1 MTKEQMITAIREVI
15 EKYDIKEQGFNT
27 IAFNDKASERI
38 QIKKSELHC
47 NNDEK
52 VKTCMIINCDI
63 SNKLEPFRSKMNNYE
78 EISFNNADISR
89 AEFVSDQFYKVRFES
104 ARISGIFI
112 NCHFDQASFNKM
124 TFSNV
129 AFVNCS
135 FDDTVSEN
143 SNYKNTYFIGCH
155 YHDLIKKGEND
166 TDTMHEFPFCD
177 IHPSPCEDGTIH
189 HSLNVDEKKVQEEL
203 DKQEDDA
210 GLPEDLTEDG
220 YKNFQDND
228 DKKNQNVTG
237 FHQQT
242 LEDYPEV
249 SGVENLSDGKESN
262 LETEKEKNSTEN
274 NEGEEKNMEQTV
286 KTEAQ
291 TMDVEG
297 QTFTQNEFENGF
309 KFKGKRFDNCTFK
322 DIKISEYL
330 PTGAPFSECT
340 FDNVV
345 FDVAV
350 ANMQF
355 ANCTFNNVL
364 FTKMVKNVLF
374 EGCDINFSSEQMREV
389 FTACSYIASEEK
401 RDETAEN
408 IICGEPRT
416 KELTEEEKQALIK
429 EEVEKCVE
437 EERKTAYDEGVKAGI
452 ESAQEESENVSMED
466 LVKSIRNLSEC
477 MSEGL
482 LDVVNKAGSLVEKEA
497 DKHKTIE
504 KEVVRELTEEE
515 KAEMAIRYIHDN
527 INQVGELI
535 TSAQNYKSEE
545 PQRAE
550 QTELEDTHGD
560 FESKQN

>member
-1 MTKEQMITAIREVI
+1 MTKEQMITAIRKVI
-15 EKYDIKEQGFNT
+15 EKYNISEQGFNT
-27 IAFNDKASERI
+27 RAFNDKAPERI
-38 QIKKSELHC
+38 EIKKAELHC

-63 SNKLEPFRSKMNNYE
+63 SDKLEPFRSKMNNYE
-78 EISFNNADISR
+78 EIAIDNADISR
-89 AEFVSDQFYKVRFES
+89 AEFVSDQFYKVSFES

-112 NCHFDQASFNKM
+112 NCHFDQALFNKM

-155 YHDLIKKGEND
+155 YHDLIEKGEND

-177 IHPSPCEDGTIH
+177 VQPSPCEDGTIH
-189 HSLNVDEKKVQEEL
+189 HSSDVDEKQVQEEL
-203 DKQEDDA
+203 DKQEEE
-210 GLPEDLTEDG
+210 GLPKELT
-220 YKNFQDND
+220 QDTNKMFGNSD
-228 DKKNQNVTG
+228 SKEIPKVIE
-237 FHQQT
+237 FRQQT
-242 LEDYPEV
+242 IDDYDET
-249 SGVENLSDGKESN
+249 SGVENPSDGKAN
-262 LETEKEKNSTEN
+262 NPETEHNNTED
-274 NEGEEKNMEQTV
+274 NEGEENNMEQTV
-286 KTEAQ
+286 KTELQ
-291 TMDVEG
+291 TIDIEG
-297 QTFTQNEFENGF
+297 QTFAQNEFENGF

-330 PTGAPFSECT
+330 PTGAPFSDCT
-340 FDNVV
+340 FENVV

-355 ANCTFNNVL
+355 ANCTFSNVL

-374 EGCDINFSSEQMREV
+374 EGCDINFSSKQMKEV

-408 IICGEPRT
+408 IICGDPRT
-416 KELTEEEKQALIK
+416 KELTEEEKQALIR
-429 EEVEKCVE
+429 EAVEKRVE

-452 ESAQEESENVSMED
+452 ESVQQESESVSLEN
-466 LVKSIRNLSEC
+466 LVKTIRNIVECNKTFSEC
-477 MSEGL
+477 THDLITEVGI
-482 LDVVNKAGSLVEKEA
+482 LVEKEA

-504 KEVVRELTEEE
+504 KEVVREMTEEE
-515 KAEMAIRYIHDN
+515 KKNMVIRYIHDN

-535 TSAQNYKSEE
+535 TSAQNYKSKDSEE
-545 PQRAE
+545 SE
-550 QTELEDTHGD
+550 GTELEQG
-560 FESKQN
+560 FKSNINE

>member
-1 MTKEQMITAIREVI
+1 MTKEQMITSIREVI
-15 EKYDIKEQGFNT
+15 EKYNIREQGFNT

-78 EISFNNADISR
+78 EISINNADISR
-89 AEFVSDQFYKVRFES
+89 AEFVSDQFYKVNFEGG
-104 ARISGIFI
+104 RISGIFI

-155 YHDLIKKGEND
+155 YHDLIEKGEND

-177 IHPSPCEDGTIH
+177 IQPSPCEDGTVH
-189 HSLNVDEKKVQEEL
+189 YSSDVDENKVQEEL
-203 DKQEDDA
+203 NKHDNEGIPEELTQDSNKMFENSDD
-210 GLPEDLTEDG
+210 EE
-220 YKNFQDND
+220 
-228 DKKNQNVTG
+228 NQNITG
-237 FHQQT
+237 FRQQT
-242 LEDYPEV
+242 IDDYPEEEEV
-249 SGVENLSDGKESN
+249 GDSSN
-262 LETEKEKNSTEN
+262 DEGSNPETEHNNTDD
-274 NEGEEKNMEQTV
+274 NEGEENNMEQTV
-286 KTEAQ
+286 NTEVQ
-291 TMDVEG
+291 TMDIEG

-309 KFKGKRFDNCTFK
+309 KFKGKRFDECTFK

-330 PTGAPFSECT
+330 PTGAPFNECT

-355 ANCTFNNVL
+355 ANCKFSNVL

-374 EGCDINFSSEQMREV
+374 EGCDIKFSDEQLKDV

-408 IICGEPRT
+408 LICGEPRT
-416 KELTEEEKQALIK
+416 KDLTEEEKQALIK
-429 EEVEKCVE
+429 EEVEKRVE
-437 EERKTAYDEGVKAGI
+437 KERKTAYDEGVKAGI
-452 ESAQEESENVSMED
+452 ESAQEESESVSMED
-466 LVKSIRNLSEC
+466 LVESIRNLSKC
-477 MSEGL
+477 VSEGL

-515 KAEMAIRYIHDN
+515 KKDMVIRYIHDHSA
-527 INQVGELI
+527 QALELFA
-535 TSAQNYKSEE
+535 SAQNYKPEESEKSGGTE
-545 PQRAE
+545 VE
-550 QTELEDTHGD
+550 QGFKSDINE
-560 FESKQN
+560 

>member
-1 MTKEQMITAIREVI
+1 MTKEQMITAIKEVI
-15 EKYDIKEQGFNT
+15 KNYNITEQGFNT
-27 IAFNDKASERI
+27 RAFNDKASERI
-38 QIKKSELHC
+38 EIKKAELHC

-63 SNKLEPFRSKMNNYE
+63 SDKLEPFRSKMNNYE

-89 AEFVSDQFYKVRFES
+89 AEFVSDQFYKVTFES

-112 NCHFDQASFNKM
+112 NCHFDQALFNKM

-155 YHDLIKKGEND
+155 YHDLIEKGEND

-177 IHPSPCEDGTIH
+177 IQPSPCEDGTVH
-189 HSLNVDEKKVQEEL
+189 QSSNVDEKKIQKEL
-203 DKQEDDA
+203 DRYEEE
-210 GLPEDLTEDG
+210 GLPEGLT
-220 YKNFQDND
+220 QDNSKMFENSD
-228 DKKNQNVTG
+228 DRKNQNVTG

-242 LEDYPEV
+242 IDDYDKSPVVEDV
-249 SGVENLSDGKESN
+249 SGGKESN
-262 LETEKEKNSTEN
+262 PETEQNNTEN
-274 NEGEEKNMEQTV
+274 DEGEEDNMEQTV
-286 KTEAQ
+286 STEVQ
-291 TMDVEG
+291 RIDIEG
-297 QTFTQNEFENGF
+297 QTFNQEDFEKDF
-309 KFKGKRFDNCTFK
+309 KFKGKRFDECTFK
-322 DIKISEYL
+322 DITISEYL
-330 PTGAPFSECT
+330 PTGAPFSDCT

-355 ANCTFNNVL
+355 ANCTFINVL

-374 EGCDINFSSEQMREV
+374 EGCNINFSSEQMKEV

-401 RDETAEN
+401 RNETAEN

-416 KELTEEEKQALIK
+416 KELTEDEKQALIK
-429 EEVEKCVE
+429 EEVEKRVG
-437 EERKTAYDEGVKAGI
+437 EERKTAYDEGMKAGK
-452 ESAQEESENVSMED
+452 ESVQQESDSVSKEK
-466 LVKSIRNLSEC
+466 LVGSLKNISEC
-477 MSEGL
+477 M
-482 LDVVNKAGSLVEKEA
+482 LDVVNEFSSLVEKEA

-515 KAEMAIRYIHDN
+515 IKDMVLRYIHDHSD
-527 INQVGELI
+527 QAFELM
-535 TSAQNYKSEE
+535 TSAKNYKPQKSEK
-545 PQRAE
+545 
-550 QTELEDTHGD
+550 TEET
-560 FESKQN
+560 ESKQGFGRREDR

>member
-15 EKYDIKEQGFNT
+15 ERYNISEQGFNT
-27 IAFNDKASERI
+27 RAFNDKAPERI
-38 QIKKSELHC
+38 EIKKAELHC
-47 NNDEK
+47 NNDEQ

-63 SNKLEPFRSKMNNYE
+63 SDKLEPFRSKMNNYE
-78 EISFNNADISR
+78 EIAIDNADISR

-112 NCHFDQASFNKM
+112 NCHFDQALFNKM

-155 YHDLIKKGEND
+155 YHDLIAEGEND

-177 IHPSPCEDGTIH
+177 VQPSPCEDGTIH
-189 HSLNVDEKKVQEEL
+189 HSSDVDEKQMQEEL
-203 DKQEDDA
+203 DKQED
-210 GLPEDLTEDG
+210 EV
-220 YKNFQDND
+220 
-228 DKKNQNVTG
+228 NQNVTG
-237 FHQQT
+237 FHQQSID
-242 LEDYPEV
+242 DYPEV
-249 SGVENLSDGKESN
+249 TEVRDSSN
-262 LETEKEKNSTEN
+262 DEGNNPETEKNSTEN
-274 NEGEEKNMEQTV
+274 DEGEEKNMEQTV

-291 TMDVEG
+291 TIDIEG
-297 QTFTQNEFENGF
+297 QTFTQNELENGY
-309 KFKGKRFDNCTFK
+309 KFKGKTFDKCKFK

-340 FDNVV
+340 FENVV

-355 ANCTFNNVL
+355 ANCTFSNVL

-374 EGCDINFSSEQMREV
+374 EGCSINFSSEQMKEV
-389 FTACSYIASEEK
+389 FTACSYIASEEN
-401 RDETAEN
+401 RDESVEN
-408 IICGEPRT
+408 IICGEPRV
-416 KELTEEEKQALIK
+416 KELTEEEKQVLIK
-429 EEVEKCVE
+429 EEVEKRVGE
-437 EERKTAYDEGVKAGI
+437 EKKTAYDEGMKAGI
-452 ESAQEESENVSMED
+452 ESVQEEPESISLEN
-466 LVKSIRNLSEC
+466 LVKTIRNIAECNKTFSEC
-477 MSEGL
+477 THDLITE
-482 LDVVNKAGSLVEKEA
+482 AGILVEKEA

-515 KAEMAIRYIHDN
+515 KKNMVIRYIHDN

-535 TSAQNYKSEE
+535 TSAQNYKFKESEKTE
-545 PQRAE
+545 SE
-550 QTELEDTHGD
+550 QGFGDLE
-560 FESKQN
+560 N

>member
-1 MTKEQMITAIREVI
+1 MTKEQMITAIKEVI
-15 EKYDIKEQGFNT
+15 KKYNISEQGFNT

-38 QIKKSELHC
+38 EIKKSELHC

-89 AEFVSDQFYKVRFES
+89 AEFVSDQFYKVQFES

-112 NCHFDQASFNKM
+112 NCHFDHAVFNKM

-135 FDDTVSEN
+135 FDDTVSDN

-155 YHDLIKKGEND
+155 YHDLIEKGEND

-189 HSLNVDEKKVQEEL
+189 HSSDVDENKVQEEL

-210 GLPEDLTEDG
+210 GLPEDLAEDG
-220 YKNFQDND
+220 YKNFQDID
-228 DKKNQNVTG
+228 DKKNQKATG
-237 FHQQT
+237 FHQQSID
-242 LEDYPEV
+242 DYTDVTEV
-249 SGVENLSDGKESN
+249 RDSSN
-262 LETEKEKNSTEN
+262 DEGSNPETEHNNTDD
-274 NEGEEKNMEQTV
+274 NEGEENNMEQIV
-286 KTEAQ
+286 NTEVQ
-291 TMDVEG
+291 TMDIEG
-297 QTFTQNEFENGF
+297 QTFSQNEFENGF

-330 PTGAPFSECT
+330 PTGAPFSDCT
-340 FDNVV
+340 FENVV

-355 ANCTFNNVL
+355 ANCKFSNVL

-374 EGCDINFSSEQMREV
+374 EGCDIKFSDEQLKDV

-408 IICGEPRT
+408 LICGEPRT
-416 KELTEEEKQALIK
+416 KELTKEEKQALIK
-429 EEVEKCVE
+429 EEVEKRVE

-452 ESAQEESENVSMED
+452 ESAQEESESVSMED
-466 LVKSIRNLSEC
+466 LVESIRNLSKC

-535 TSAQNYKSEE
+535 TSAQNYKPEE

-550 QTELEDTHGD
+550 QTELEDTHGN

>member
-15 EKYDIKEQGFNT
+15 ERYNISEQGFNT

-38 QIKKSELHC
+38 EIKKSELHC

-112 NCHFDQASFNKM
+112 NCHFDQALFNKM

-135 FDDTVSEN
+135 FDDTVSTN
-143 SNYKNTYFIGCH
+143 SSYKNTYFIGCH
-155 YHDLIKKGEND
+155 YHDLIEEGEND

-177 IHPSPCEDGTIH
+177 VQPSPCEDGTIH
-189 HSLNVDEKKVQEEL
+189 HSSDVDEKQVQEEL
-203 DKQEDDA
+203 DKQEDEV
-210 GLPEDLTEDG
+210 LPEELT
-220 YKNFQDND
+220 QDTGKMFENSD
-228 DKKNQNVTG
+228 DKEIPKVIE
-237 FHQQT
+237 FRQQT
-242 LEDYPEV
+242 IDDYDEV
-249 SGVENLSDGKESN
+249 PGVKEQSDGKESN
-262 LETEKEKNSTEN
+262 PETEQNNTEN
-274 NEGEEKNMEQTV
+274 DEGEENNMEQTV
-286 KTEAQ
+286 KTEVQ
-291 TMDVEG
+291 TIDIEG

-309 KFKGKRFDNCTFK
+309 KFKGKRFDKCTFK

-330 PTGAPFSECT
+330 PTGASFSECT
-340 FDNVV
+340 FENVV

-355 ANCTFNNVL
+355 ANCTFSNVL

-374 EGCDINFSSEQMREV
+374 EGCSINFSSEQMKEV

-401 RDETAEN
+401 RDETVEN
-408 IICGEPRT
+408 IICGEPRV

-429 EEVEKCVE
+429 EEVEKHVE
-437 EERKTAYDEGVKAGI
+437 EERKTAYDEGMKAGI
-452 ESAQEESENVSMED
+452 ESVQQESDSVSKEKLMGSF
-466 LVKSIRNLSEC
+466 KNISEC
-477 MSEGL
+477 M
-482 LDVVNKAGSLVEKEA
+482 LDVVNELSSLVEKEA
-497 DKHKTIE
+497 DKHKIIE
-504 KEVVRELTEEE
+504 KEVVREMTEEE
-515 KAEMAIRYIHDN
+515 KKDMVIRYIHDHSA
-527 INQVGELI
+527 QALELM
-535 TSAQNYKSEE
+535 TSAQNYKPE
-545 PQRAE
+545 
-550 QTELEDTHGD
+550 
-560 FESKQN
+560 ESKIPEEVESFETTNGEQS

>member
-15 EKYDIKEQGFNT
+15 ERYNISEQGFNT
-27 IAFNDKASERI
+27 RAFNDKAPERI
-38 QIKKSELHC
+38 EIKKAELHC
-47 NNDEK
+47 NNDEQ
-52 VKTCMIINCDI
+52 VKTCMIINRDI

-78 EISFNNADISR
+78 EIAIDNADISR

-112 NCHFDQASFNKM
+112 NCHFDQALFNKM

-155 YHDLIKKGEND
+155 YHDLIEKGEND

-177 IHPSPCEDGTIH
+177 VQPSPCEDGTIH
-189 HSLNVDEKKVQEEL
+189 HSSDVDEKQMQEEL
-203 DKQEDDA
+203 DKQED
-210 GLPEDLTEDG
+210 EV
-220 YKNFQDND
+220 
-228 DKKNQNVTG
+228 NQNVTG
-237 FHQQT
+237 FHQQSID
-242 LEDYPEV
+242 DYPEV
-249 SGVENLSDGKESN
+249 TEVRDSSN
-262 LETEKEKNSTEN
+262 DEGNNPETEKNSTEN
-274 NEGEEKNMEQTV
+274 DEGEEKNMEQTV

-291 TMDVEG
+291 TIDIEG
-297 QTFTQNEFENGF
+297 QTFTQNELENGY
-309 KFKGKRFDNCTFK
+309 KFKGKTFDKCKFK

-340 FDNVV
+340 FENVV

-355 ANCTFNNVL
+355 ANCTFSNVL

-374 EGCDINFSSEQMREV
+374 EGCSINFSSEQMKEV

-401 RDETAEN
+401 RDGSVEN
-408 IICGEPRT
+408 IICGEPRV
-416 KELTEEEKQALIK
+416 KELTEEEKQVLIK
-429 EEVEKCVE
+429 EEVEKRVGE
-437 EERKTAYDEGVKAGI
+437 EKKTAYDEGMKAGI
-452 ESAQEESENVSMED
+452 ESVQEEPESISLEN
-466 LVKSIRNLSEC
+466 LVKTIRNIAECNKTFSEC
-477 MSEGL
+477 THDLITE
-482 LDVVNKAGSLVEKEA
+482 AGILVEKEA

-515 KAEMAIRYIHDN
+515 KKNMVIRYIHDN

-535 TSAQNYKSEE
+535 TSAQNYKFKESEKTE
-545 PQRAE
+545 SE
-550 QTELEDTHGD
+550 QGFGDLE
-560 FESKQN
+560 N

>member
-1 MTKEQMITAIREVI
+1 MTKEQIITAIKEVI
-15 EKYDIKEQGFNT
+15 TKYNISEQGFNT

-38 QIKKSELHC
+38 EIKKSELHC

-89 AEFVSDQFYKVRFES
+89 AEFVSDQFYKVTFES

-112 NCHFDQASFNKM
+112 NCHFDQVLFNKM

-135 FDDTVSEN
+135 FDDTVSDN

-155 YHDLIKKGEND
+155 YHDLIEKGEND

-177 IHPSPCEDGTIH
+177 IHPSPCEDGTVH
-189 HSLNVDEKKVQEEL
+189 QSSNVDEKKIQEDL
-203 DKQEDDA
+203 DKHEENE
-210 GLPEDLTEDG
+210 GLPEDLI
-220 YKNFQDND
+220 QDVNKMFGNGD
-228 DKKNQNVTG
+228 EGSN
-237 FHQQT
+237 
-242 LEDYPEV
+242 PET
-249 SGVENLSDGKESN
+249 K
-262 LETEKEKNSTEN
+262 KNSTEN
-274 NEGEEKNMEQTV
+274 DEGEKDNMEQTV
-286 KTEAQ
+286 ETAVQ
-291 TMDVEG
+291 AIDIEG
-297 QTFTQNEFENGF
+297 QTFNQEDFEKDF
-309 KFKGKRFDNCTFK
+309 KFKGKRFDKCKFK

-340 FDNVV
+340 FENVV

-355 ANCTFNNVL
+355 ANCTFSNVL

-374 EGCDINFSSEQMREV
+374 EGCDINFSSEQMKEV
-389 FTACSYIASEEK
+389 FTACSYITSEEK
-401 RDETAEN
+401 RDETVEN
-408 IICGEPRT
+408 IICGEPRV
-416 KELTEEEKQALIK
+416 KGLTEEEKQSLIE
-429 EEVEKCVE
+429 EEVEKRVE

-452 ESAQEESENVSMED
+452 ESVQKESENISMED
-466 LVKSIRNLSEC
+466 LVESIRNLAEC
-477 MSEGL
+477 MSECM
-482 LDVVNKAGSLVEKEA
+482 LDVVNKAGSVVEKEA

-504 KEVVRELTEEE
+504 KEVVREMTEEE
-515 KAEMAIRYIHDN
+515 KKDMVIRYIHDN

-535 TSAQNYKSEE
+535 TSAQNYKFKESEKTE
-545 PQRAE
+545 SE
-550 QTELEDTHGD
+550 QGFGDLE
-560 FESKQN
+560 N

>member
-1 MTKEQMITAIREVI
+1 MTKEQMITAIKEVI
-15 EKYDIKEQGFNT
+15 KNYNITEQGFNT
-27 IAFNDKASERI
+27 RAFNDKASERI
-38 QIKKSELHC
+38 EIKKAELHC

-63 SNKLEPFRSKMNNYE
+63 SDKLEPFRSKMNNYE

-89 AEFVSDQFYKVRFES
+89 AEFVSDQFYKVTFES

-112 NCHFDQASFNKM
+112 NCHFDQALFNKM

-155 YHDLIKKGEND
+155 YHDLIEKGEND

-177 IHPSPCEDGTIH
+177 IHPSPCEDGTVH
-189 HSLNVDEKKVQEEL
+189 QSSNVDEKKIQKEL
-203 DKQEDDA
+203 DRYEEE
-210 GLPEDLTEDG
+210 GLPEGLT
-220 YKNFQDND
+220 QDNSKMFENSD
-228 DKKNQNVTG
+228 DRKNQNVTG

-242 LEDYPEV
+242 IDDYDKSPVVEDV
-249 SGVENLSDGKESN
+249 SGGKESN
-262 LETEKEKNSTEN
+262 PETEQNNTEN
-274 NEGEEKNMEQTV
+274 DEGEEDNMEQTV
-286 KTEAQ
+286 STEVQ
-291 TMDVEG
+291 RIDIEG
-297 QTFTQNEFENGF
+297 QTFNQEDFEKDF
-309 KFKGKRFDNCTFK
+309 KFKGKRFDECTFK
-322 DIKISEYL
+322 DITISEYL
-330 PTGAPFSECT
+330 PTGAPFSDCT

-355 ANCTFNNVL
+355 ANCTFINVL

-374 EGCDINFSSEQMREV
+374 EGCNINFSSEQMKEV

-401 RDETAEN
+401 RNETAEN

-416 KELTEEEKQALIK
+416 KELTEDEKQALIK
-429 EEVEKCVE
+429 EEVEKRVG
-437 EERKTAYDEGVKAGI
+437 EERKTAYDEGMKAGK
-452 ESAQEESENVSMED
+452 ESVQQESDSVSKEK
-466 LVKSIRNLSEC
+466 LVGSLKNISEC
-477 MSEGL
+477 M
-482 LDVVNKAGSLVEKEA
+482 LDVVNEFSSLVEKEA

-515 KAEMAIRYIHDN
+515 IKDMVLRYIHDHSD
-527 INQVGELI
+527 QAFELM
-535 TSAQNYKSEE
+535 TSAKNYKPKESEKSE
-545 PQRAE
+545 G
-550 QTELEDTHGD
+550 TELEQG
-560 FESKQN
+560 FKSNVNE

>member
-1 MTKEQMITAIREVI
+1 MTKEQMITAIKEVI
-15 EKYDIKEQGFNT
+15 KNYNITEQGFNT
-27 IAFNDKASERI
+27 RAFNEKASERI
-38 QIKKSELHC
+38 EIKKAELHC

-63 SNKLEPFRSKMNNYE
+63 SDKLEPFRSKMNNYE

-89 AEFVSDQFYKVRFES
+89 AEFVSDQFYKVTFES

-112 NCHFDQASFNKM
+112 NCHFDQALFNKM

-155 YHDLIKKGEND
+155 YHDLIEKGEND

-177 IHPSPCEDGTIH
+177 IQPSPCEDGTVH
-189 HSLNVDEKKVQEEL
+189 QSSNVDEKKIQKEL
-203 DKQEDDA
+203 DRYEEE
-210 GLPEDLTEDG
+210 GLPEGLT
-220 YKNFQDND
+220 QDNSKMFENSD
-228 DKKNQNVTG
+228 DRKNQNVTG

-242 LEDYPEV
+242 IDDYDKSPVVEDV
-249 SGVENLSDGKESN
+249 SGGKESN
-262 LETEKEKNSTEN
+262 PETEQNNTEN
-274 NEGEEKNMEQTV
+274 DEGEEDNMEQTV
-286 KTEAQ
+286 STEVQ
-291 TMDVEG
+291 RIDIEG
-297 QTFTQNEFENGF
+297 QTFNQEDFEKDF
-309 KFKGKRFDNCTFK
+309 KFKGKRFDECTFK
-322 DIKISEYL
+322 DITISEYL
-330 PTGAPFSECT
+330 PTGAPFSDCT

-355 ANCTFNNVL
+355 ANCTFINVL

-374 EGCDINFSSEQMREV
+374 EGCNINFSSEQMKEV

-401 RDETAEN
+401 RNETAEN

-416 KELTEEEKQALIK
+416 KELTEDEKQALIK
-429 EEVEKCVE
+429 EEVEKRVG
-437 EERKTAYDEGVKAGI
+437 EERKTAYDEGMKAGK
-452 ESAQEESENVSMED
+452 ESVQQESDSVSKEK
-466 LVKSIRNLSEC
+466 LVGSLKNISEC
-477 MSEGL
+477 M
-482 LDVVNKAGSLVEKEA
+482 LDVVNEFSSLVEKEA

-515 KAEMAIRYIHDN
+515 IKDMVLRYIHDHSD
-527 INQVGELI
+527 QAFELM
-535 TSAQNYKSEE
+535 TSAKNYKPKESEKSE
-545 PQRAE
+545 G
-550 QTELEDTHGD
+550 TELEQG
-560 FESKQN
+560 FKSNVNE

>member
-1 MTKEQMITAIREVI
+1 MTKEQMITAIKEVI
-15 EKYDIKEQGFNT
+15 KNYNITEQGFNT
-27 IAFNDKASERI
+27 RAFNDKASERI
-38 QIKKSELHC
+38 EIKKAELHC

-63 SNKLEPFRSKMNNYE
+63 SDKLEPFRSKMNNYE

-89 AEFVSDQFYKVRFES
+89 AEFVSDQFYKVTFES

-112 NCHFDQASFNKM
+112 NCHFDQALFNKM

-155 YHDLIKKGEND
+155 YHDLIEKGEND

-177 IHPSPCEDGTIH
+177 IQPSPCEDGTVH
-189 HSLNVDEKKVQEEL
+189 QSSNVDEKKIQKEL
-203 DKQEDDA
+203 DRYEEE
-210 GLPEDLTEDG
+210 GLPEGLT
-220 YKNFQDND
+220 QDNSKMFENSD
-228 DKKNQNVTG
+228 DRKNQNVTG

-242 LEDYPEV
+242 IDDYDKSPVVEDV
-249 SGVENLSDGKESN
+249 SGGKESN
-262 LETEKEKNSTEN
+262 PETEQNNTEN
-274 NEGEEKNMEQTV
+274 DEGEEDNMEQTV
-286 KTEAQ
+286 STEVQ
-291 TMDVEG
+291 RIDIEG
-297 QTFTQNEFENGF
+297 QTFNQEDFEKDF
-309 KFKGKRFDNCTFK
+309 KFKGKRFDECTFK
-322 DIKISEYL
+322 DITISEYL
-330 PTGAPFSECT
+330 PTGAPFSDCT

-355 ANCTFNNVL
+355 ANCTFINVL

-374 EGCDINFSSEQMREV
+374 EGCNINFSSEQMKEV

-401 RDETAEN
+401 RNETAEN

-416 KELTEEEKQALIK
+416 KELTEDEKQALIK
-429 EEVEKCVE
+429 EEVEKRVG
-437 EERKTAYDEGVKAGI
+437 EERKTAYDEGMKAGK
-452 ESAQEESENVSMED
+452 ESVQQESDSVSKEK
-466 LVKSIRNLSEC
+466 LVGSLKNISEC
-477 MSEGL
+477 ML
-482 LDVVNKAGSLVEKEA
+482 NVVNEFSSLVEKEA

-515 KAEMAIRYIHDN
+515 IKDMVLRYIHDHSD
-527 INQVGELI
+527 QAFELM
-535 TSAQNYKSEE
+535 TSAKNYKPKESEKSE
-545 PQRAE
+545 G
-550 QTELEDTHGD
+550 TELEQG
-560 FESKQN
+560 FKSNVNE

>member
-15 EKYDIKEQGFNT
+15 ERYNISEQGFNT
-27 IAFNDKASERI
+27 RAFNDKAPERI
-38 QIKKSELHC
+38 EIKKAELHC
-47 NNDEK
+47 NNDEQ
-52 VKTCMIINCDI
+52 VKTCMIINRDI

-78 EISFNNADISR
+78 EIAIDNADISR

-112 NCHFDQASFNKM
+112 NCHFDQALFNKM

-155 YHDLIKKGEND
+155 YHDLIEKGEND

-177 IHPSPCEDGTIH
+177 VQPSPCEDGTIH
-189 HSLNVDEKKVQEEL
+189 HSSDVDEKQMQEEL
-203 DKQEDDA
+203 DKQED
-210 GLPEDLTEDG
+210 EV
-220 YKNFQDND
+220 
-228 DKKNQNVTG
+228 NQNVTG
-237 FHQQT
+237 FHQQSID
-242 LEDYPEV
+242 DYPEV
-249 SGVENLSDGKESN
+249 TEVRDSSN
-262 LETEKEKNSTEN
+262 DEGNNPETEKNSTEN
-274 NEGEEKNMEQTV
+274 DEGEEKNMEQTV

-291 TMDVEG
+291 TIDIEG
-297 QTFTQNEFENGF
+297 QTFTQNELENGY
-309 KFKGKRFDNCTFK
+309 KFKGKTFDKCKFK

-340 FDNVV
+340 FENVV

-355 ANCTFNNVL
+355 ANCTFSNVL

-374 EGCDINFSSEQMREV
+374 EGCSINFSSEQMKEV

-401 RDETAEN
+401 RDESVEN
-408 IICGEPRT
+408 IICGEPRV
-416 KELTEEEKQALIK
+416 KELTEEEKQVLIK
-429 EEVEKCVE
+429 EEVEKRVGE
-437 EERKTAYDEGVKAGI
+437 EKKTAYDEGMKAGI
-452 ESAQEESENVSMED
+452 ESVQEEPESISLEN
-466 LVKSIRNLSEC
+466 LVKTIRNIAECNKTFSEC
-477 MSEGL
+477 THDLITE
-482 LDVVNKAGSLVEKEA
+482 AGILVEKEA

-504 KEVVRELTEEE
+504 KEMVRELTEEE
-515 KAEMAIRYIHDN
+515 KKNMVIRYIHDN

-535 TSAQNYKSEE
+535 TSAQNYKFKESEKTE
-545 PQRAE
+545 SE
-550 QTELEDTHGD
+550 QGFGDLE
-560 FESKQN
+560 N

>member
-1 MTKEQMITAIREVI
+1 MTKEQMITAIRKVI
-15 EKYDIKEQGFNT
+15 EKYNISEQGFNT
-27 IAFNDKASERI
+27 RAFNDKAPERI
-38 QIKKSELHC
+38 EIKKAELHC

-63 SNKLEPFRSKMNNYE
+63 SDKLEPFRSKMNNYE
-78 EISFNNADISR
+78 EIAIDNADISR
-89 AEFVSDQFYKVRFES
+89 AEFVSDQFYKVSFES

-112 NCHFDQASFNKM
+112 NCHFDQALFNKM

-155 YHDLIKKGEND
+155 YHDLIEKGEND

-177 IHPSPCEDGTIH
+177 VQPSPCEDGTIH
-189 HSLNVDEKKVQEEL
+189 HSSDVDEKQVQEEL
-203 DKQEDDA
+203 DKQEEE
-210 GLPEDLTEDG
+210 GLPKELTQDTNKMFGNSDG
-220 YKNFQDND
+220 KEIPKVIEFR
-228 DKKNQNVTG
+228 
-237 FHQQT
+237 QQT
-242 LEDYPEV
+242 IDDYDET
-249 SGVENLSDGKESN
+249 SGVENPSDGKAN
-262 LETEKEKNSTEN
+262 NPETEHNNTED
-274 NEGEEKNMEQTV
+274 NEGEENNMEQTV
-286 KTEAQ
+286 KTELQ
-291 TMDVEG
+291 TIDIEG
-297 QTFTQNEFENGF
+297 QTFAQNEFENGF
-309 KFKGKRFDNCTFK
+309 KFKGKRFDKCTFK

-340 FDNVV
+340 FENVV

-355 ANCTFNNVL
+355 ANCTFSNVL

-374 EGCDINFSSEQMREV
+374 EGCDINFSSKQMKGV

-408 IICGEPRT
+408 IICGDPRT
-416 KELTEEEKQALIK
+416 KELTEEEKQALIR
-429 EEVEKCVE
+429 EAVEKRVE

-452 ESAQEESENVSMED
+452 ESAQEESESVSLEN
-466 LVKSIRNLSEC
+466 LVKTIRNIVECNKTFSEC
-477 MSEGL
+477 THGL
-482 LDVVNKAGSLVEKEA
+482 ITEVGILVEKEA

-504 KEVVRELTEEE
+504 KEVVREMTEEE
-515 KAEMAIRYIHDN
+515 KKNMVIRYIHDN

-535 TSAQNYKSEE
+535 TSAQNYKSKDSVESE
-545 PQRAE
+545 G
-550 QTELEDTHGD
+550 TELEQG
-560 FESKQN
+560 FKSNINE

>member
-1 MTKEQMITAIREVI
+1 MTKEQMITAIKEVI
-15 EKYDIKEQGFNT
+15 KKYNISEQGFNT

-38 QIKKSELHC
+38 EIKKSELHC

-89 AEFVSDQFYKVRFES
+89 AEFVSDQFYKVQFES

-112 NCHFDQASFNKM
+112 NCHFDHAVFNKM

-135 FDDTVSEN
+135 FDDTVSDN

-155 YHDLIKKGEND
+155 YHDLIEKGEND

-189 HSLNVDEKKVQEEL
+189 HSSDVDENKVQEEL

-210 GLPEDLTEDG
+210 GLPEDLAEDG
-220 YKNFQDND
+220 YKNFQDID
-228 DKKNQNVTG
+228 DKKNQKATG
-237 FHQQT
+237 FHQQSID
-242 LEDYPEV
+242 DYTDVTEV
-249 SGVENLSDGKESN
+249 RDSSN
-262 LETEKEKNSTEN
+262 DEGSNPETEHNNTDD
-274 NEGEEKNMEQTV
+274 NEGEENNMEQIV
-286 KTEAQ
+286 NTEVQ
-291 TMDVEG
+291 TMDIEG
-297 QTFTQNEFENGF
+297 QTFSQNEFENGF

-330 PTGAPFSECT
+330 PTGAPFSDCT
-340 FDNVV
+340 FENVV

-355 ANCTFNNVL
+355 ANCKFSNVL

-374 EGCDINFSSEQMREV
+374 EGCDIKFSDEQLKDV

-408 IICGEPRT
+408 LICGEPRV
-416 KELTEEEKQALIK
+416 KELTEEEKQVLIK
-429 EEVEKCVE
+429 EEVKKRVE
-437 EERKTAYDEGVKAGI
+437 EERKIAYDEGVKAGI
-452 ESAQEESENVSMED
+452 ESAQEESGSVSMED
-466 LVKSIRNLSEC
+466 LVESIRKISEC
-477 MSEGL
+477 THDL
-482 LDVVNKAGSLVEKEA
+482 ITKAGSLVEKEA

-515 KAEMAIRYIHDN
+515 KKDMVIRYIHDHSA
-527 INQVGELI
+527 QALELFA
-535 TSAQNYKSEE
+535 SAQNYKPEESEK
-545 PQRAE
+545 
-550 QTELEDTHGD
+550 TESENSYATT
-560 FESKQN
+560 K

>member
-1 MTKEQMITAIREVI
+1 MTKEQMITSIREVI
-15 EKYDIKEQGFNT
+15 EKYNIREQGFNT

-78 EISFNNADISR
+78 EISINNADISR
-89 AEFVSDQFYKVRFES
+89 AEFVSDQFYKVNFEGG
-104 ARISGIFI
+104 RISGIFI

-155 YHDLIKKGEND
+155 YHDLIEKGEND

-177 IHPSPCEDGTIH
+177 IQPSPCEDGTIH
-189 HSLNVDEKKVQEEL
+189 HSLDVDEKQVQEEL

-210 GLPEDLTEDG
+210 RLPKDLTEDG

-228 DKKNQNVTG
+228 DKKNQKATG
-237 FHQQT
+237 FHQQSID
-242 LEDYPEV
+242 DYTEV
-249 SGVENLSDGKESN
+249 TEVRDSSN
-262 LETEKEKNSTEN
+262 DEGSNPETEHNNTDD
-274 NEGEEKNMEQTV
+274 NEGEENNMEQTV
-286 KTEAQ
+286 NTEVQ
-291 TMDVEG
+291 TMDIEG
-297 QTFTQNEFENGF
+297 QTFSQNEFENGF

-322 DIKISEYL
+322 NIKISEYL
-330 PTGAPFSECT
+330 PTGAPFSDCT
-340 FDNVV
+340 FENVV

-355 ANCTFNNVL
+355 ANCKFSNVL

-374 EGCDINFSSEQMREV
+374 EGCDIKFSDEQLKDV

-408 IICGEPRT
+408 LICGEPRT
-416 KELTEEEKQALIK
+416 KELTKEEKQALIK
-429 EEVEKCVE
+429 EEVEKRVE

-452 ESAQEESENVSMED
+452 ESAQEESESVSMED
-466 LVKSIRNLSEC
+466 LVESIRNLSKC
-477 MSEGL
+477 VSEGL

-535 TSAQNYKSEE
+535 TSAQNYKPEE

>member
-15 EKYDIKEQGFNT
+15 ERYNISEQGFNT
-27 IAFNDKASERI
+27 RAFNDKAPERI
-38 QIKKSELHC
+38 EIKKAELHC

-52 VKTCMIINCDI
+52 VKTCMIINRDI

-78 EISFNNADISR
+78 EIAIDNADISR

-112 NCHFDQASFNKM
+112 NCHFDQALFNKM

-135 FDDTVSEN
+135 FDDTVSDN

-155 YHDLIKKGEND
+155 YHDLIEEGEND

-177 IHPSPCEDGTIH
+177 IQPSPCEDGTIH
-189 HSLNVDEKKVQEEL
+189 HSSDVDEKQVQEEL
-203 DKQEDDA
+203 DKQEDEI
-210 GLPEDLTEDG
+210 LPKELT
-220 YKNFQDND
+220 QDTNKMFEGND
-228 DKKNQNVTG
+228 DEKNQNIIV
-237 FHQQT
+237 FRQQSID
-242 LEDYPEV
+242 DYPEV
-249 SGVENLSDGKESN
+249 TEVRASSN
-262 LETEKEKNSTEN
+262 DEGSYPETEKNSTEN
-274 NEGEEKNMEQTV
+274 DEGEENNMEQTL

-291 TMDVEG
+291 TIDIEE

-309 KFKGKRFDNCTFK
+309 KFKGKRFDKCTFK

-330 PTGAPFSECT
+330 PTGAPFSECR
-340 FDNVV
+340 FENVV

-355 ANCTFNNVL
+355 ANCIFSNVL

-374 EGCDINFSSEQMREV
+374 EGCSINFSSEQMKEV

-408 IICGEPRT
+408 IICGELRV

-429 EEVEKCVE
+429 EEVEKHVE
-437 EERKTAYDEGVKAGI
+437 EERKTAYDEGMKAGI
-452 ESAQEESENVSMED
+452 ESVQQESDSVSKEKLMGSF
-466 LVKSIRNLSEC
+466 KNISEC
-477 MSEGL
+477 M
-482 LDVVNKAGSLVEKEA
+482 LDVVNELSSLVEKEA
-497 DKHKTIE
+497 DKHKIIE
-504 KEVVRELTEEE
+504 KEVVREMTEEE
-515 KAEMAIRYIHDN
+515 KKDMVIRYIHDHSA
-527 INQVGELI
+527 QALELM
-535 TSAQNYKSEE
+535 TSAQNYKPE
-545 PQRAE
+545 
-550 QTELEDTHGD
+550 
-560 FESKQN
+560 ESKTPEEVESFETTNGEQS

>member
-1 MTKEQMITAIREVI
+1 MTKEQMITAIKEVI
-15 EKYDIKEQGFNT
+15 KNYNITEQGFNT
-27 IAFNDKASERI
+27 RAFNDKASERI
-38 QIKKSELHC
+38 EIKKAELHC

-63 SNKLEPFRSKMNNYE
+63 SDKLEPFRSKMNNYE

-89 AEFVSDQFYKVRFES
+89 AEFVSDQFYKVTFES

-112 NCHFDQASFNKM
+112 NCHFDQALFNKM

-155 YHDLIKKGEND
+155 YHDLIEKGEND

-177 IHPSPCEDGTIH
+177 IQPSPCEDGTVH
-189 HSLNVDEKKVQEEL
+189 QSSNVDEKKIQKEL
-203 DKQEDDA
+203 DRYEEE
-210 GLPEDLTEDG
+210 GLPEGLT
-220 YKNFQDND
+220 QDNSKMFENSD
-228 DKKNQNVTG
+228 DRKNQNVTG

-242 LEDYPEV
+242 IDDYDKSPVVEDV
-249 SGVENLSDGKESN
+249 SGGKESN
-262 LETEKEKNSTEN
+262 PETEQNNTEN
-274 NEGEEKNMEQTV
+274 DEGEEDNMEQTV
-286 KTEAQ
+286 STEVQ
-291 TMDVEG
+291 RIDIEG
-297 QTFTQNEFENGF
+297 QTFNQEDFEKDF
-309 KFKGKRFDNCTFK
+309 KFKGKRFDECTFK
-322 DIKISEYL
+322 DITISEYL
-330 PTGAPFSECT
+330 PTGAPFSDCT

-355 ANCTFNNVL
+355 ANCTFINVL

-374 EGCDINFSSEQMREV
+374 EGCNINFSSEQMKEV

-401 RDETAEN
+401 RNETAEN

-416 KELTEEEKQALIK
+416 KELTEDEKQALIK
-429 EEVEKCVE
+429 EEVEKRVG
-437 EERKTAYDEGVKAGI
+437 EERKTAYDEGMKSGK
-452 ESAQEESENVSMED
+452 ESVQQESDSVSKEK
-466 LVKSIRNLSEC
+466 LVGSLKNISEC
-477 MSEGL
+477 M
-482 LDVVNKAGSLVEKEA
+482 LDVVNEFSSLVEKEA

-515 KAEMAIRYIHDN
+515 IKDMVLRYIHDHSD
-527 INQVGELI
+527 QAFELM
-535 TSAQNYKSEE
+535 TSAKNYKPKESEE
-545 PQRAE
+545 SE
-550 QTELEDTHGD
+550 GTELEQG
-560 FESKQN
+560 FKSNVNE

>member
-15 EKYDIKEQGFNT
+15 ERYNISEQGFNT
-27 IAFNDKASERI
+27 RAFNDKAPERI
-38 QIKKSELHC
+38 EIKKAELHC

-52 VKTCMIINCDI
+52 VKTCMIINRDI

-78 EISFNNADISR
+78 EIAIDNADISR

-112 NCHFDQASFNKM
+112 NCHFDQALFNKM

-155 YHDLIKKGEND
+155 YHDLIEKGEND

-177 IHPSPCEDGTIH
+177 VQPSPCEDGTIH
-189 HSLNVDEKKVQEEL
+189 HSSDVDEKQVQEEL
-203 DKQEDDA
+203 DKQDD
-210 GLPEDLTEDG
+210 EV
-220 YKNFQDND
+220 
-228 DKKNQNVTG
+228 NQNVTG
-237 FHQQT
+237 FHQQSID
-242 LEDYPEV
+242 DYPEV
-249 SGVENLSDGKESN
+249 TEVRDSPSDEGN
-262 LETEKEKNSTEN
+262 NPETEKNSTEN
-274 NEGEEKNMEQTV
+274 DEGEEKNMEQTV

-291 TMDVEG
+291 TIDIEG
-297 QTFTQNEFENGF
+297 QTFTQNELENGY
-309 KFKGKRFDNCTFK
+309 KFKGKRFDKCKFK

-340 FDNVV
+340 FENVV

-355 ANCTFNNVL
+355 ANCTFSNVL

-374 EGCDINFSSEQMREV
+374 EGCSINFNSEQMKEV
-389 FTACSYIASEEK
+389 FTACSYITSEEK
-401 RDETAEN
+401 RDETVEN
-408 IICGEPRT
+408 IICGEPRV

-429 EEVEKCVE
+429 EEVEKRVG
-437 EERKTAYDEGVKAGI
+437 EERKTAYDEGMKAGK
-452 ESAQEESENVSMED
+452 ESVQQESENAPMED
-466 LVKSIRNLSEC
+466 LVESIRNLSERVSEC
-477 MSEGL
+477 M
-482 LDVVNKAGSLVEKEA
+482 LDVVNKTGSVVEKEA

-504 KEVVRELTEEE
+504 KEVVREMTEEE
-515 KAEMAIRYIHDN
+515 KKNMVIRYIHDN

-535 TSAQNYKSEE
+535 TSAQNYKPE
-545 PQRAE
+545 
-550 QTELEDTHGD
+550 
-560 FESKQN
+560 ESKKTESEHGFGDLGN

>member
-15 EKYDIKEQGFNT
+15 EKYNISEQGFNT
-27 IAFNDKASERI
+27 RAFNDKAPERI
-38 QIKKSELHC
+38 EIKKAELHC

-63 SNKLEPFRSKMNNYE
+63 SDKLEPFRSKMNNYE

-89 AEFVSDQFYKVRFES
+89 AEFVSDQFYKVSFES

-112 NCHFDQASFNKM
+112 NCHFDQALFNKM

-155 YHDLIKKGEND
+155 YHNLIEKGEND

-177 IHPSPCEDGTIH
+177 IQPSPCEDGTVH
-189 HSLNVDEKKVQEEL
+189 HSADVNEQEMQNEL
-203 DKQEDDA
+203 DRHEEE
-210 GLPEDLTEDG
+210 GLLEEVA
-220 YKNFQDND
+220 QDTSKMFENSD
-228 DKKNQNVTG
+228 EGKNQKATV
-237 FHQQT
+237 FRQQT
-242 LEDYPEV
+242 IDDYNEAPEV
-249 SGVENLSDGKESN
+249 KEQSDGKESN
-262 LETEKEKNSTEN
+262 PETEQNNTEN
-274 NEGEEKNMEQTV
+274 DEGEENNMEQTV
-286 KTEAQ
+286 KTELQ
-291 TMDVEG
+291 TIDIEG
-297 QTFTQNEFENGF
+297 QTFAQNEFENGF
-309 KFKGKRFDNCTFK
+309 KFKGKRFDKCTFK
-322 DIKISEYL
+322 DITISEYL

-340 FDNVV
+340 FENVV

-355 ANCTFNNVL
+355 ANCTFINVL

-374 EGCDINFSSEQMREV
+374 EGCNINFSSEQMKEV
-389 FTACSYIASEEK
+389 FTACSYVASEEK
-401 RDETAEN
+401 RNETAEN

-416 KELTEEEKQALIK
+416 KELTEDEKQALIK
-429 EEVEKCVE
+429 EEVEKRVG
-437 EERKTAYDEGVKAGI
+437 EERKTAYDEGMKAGK
-452 ESAQEESENVSMED
+452 ESVQQESENSSKED
-466 LVKSIRNLSEC
+466 LVKSIRNLAEC
-477 MSEGL
+477 VSEGM
-482 LDVVNKAGSLVEKEA
+482 LDVVNEVSSLVEKEA

-515 KAEMAIRYIHDN
+515 IKDMVLRYIHDN

-535 TSAQNYKSEE
+535 TSAQNYKSKETKESEE
-545 PQRAE
+545 S
-550 QTELEDTHGD
+550 ELEQGLGVL
-560 FESKQN
+560 